1 MTLKTVLSII
11 SLVLSAGVYLL
22 IQKNKKESE
31 EIKKRK
37 LERVNQ
43 IKKINLFEKS
53 IDFNHPISSS
63 VITLLEN
70 FNEHKKV
77 GKKLY
82 EEEIKTIEQKL
93 KLSLPISYKIF
104 LKYFGDGG
112 YWVFN
117 QAIDNIQNYSW
128 LKDYRKDLNYTIE
141 LVGEKSLKVSSLLC
155 LMTEDSNGGAWCWLT
170 SEIKKDGEWPLAY
183 YSFSDKRLHYKV
195 ENFIAWLKI
204 LTETKYEVIR
214 ELDIEEKLGLG

>member
-70 FNEHKKV
+70 FNE
-77 GKKLY
+77 
-82 EEEIKTIEQKL
+82 QK
-93 KLSLPISYKIF
+93 
-104 LKYFGDGG
+104 
-112 YWVFN
+112 
-117 QAIDNIQNYSW
+117 
-128 LKDYRKDLNYTIE
+128 R
-141 LVGEKSLKVSSLLC
+141 
-155 LMTEDSNGGAWCWLT
+155 
-170 SEIKKDGEWPLAY
+170 
-183 YSFSDKRLHYKV
+183 
-195 ENFIAWLKI
+195 
-204 LTETKYEVIR
+204 
-214 ELDIEEKLGLG
+214 